1 MEILRCISHIRS
13 VAVVTGDTKS
23 TKLKMES
30 ASARYA
36 TMTSK
41 LKIITKTTTKNTKI
55 QADMKFLLLL
65 IFPLLTSC
73 TYNVSMACVQ
83 GTNSDVID
91 DNATPTANVR
101 ADVSAPVKLPM

>member
-1 MEILRCISHIRS
+1 
-13 VAVVTGDTKS
+13 
-23 TKLKMES
+23 
-30 ASARYA
+30 
-36 TMTSK
+36 
-41 LKIITKTTTKNTKI
+41 
-55 QADMKFLLLL
+55 MKFLLLL